1 MNLEIPVYM
10 QTTQTR
16 VFGLFM
22 GNKAWLPDLQ
32 NAEIE
37 ITLKKVSSTKKE
49 SKLASLHNVGIMS
62 MSC

>member
-1 MNLEIPVYM
+1 MVGAAQSRFSRLMYLNLEMPVYM

-32 NAEIE
+32 NAEI
-37 ITLKKVSSTKKE
+37 TLKKVSSTK
-49 SKLASLHNVGIMS
+49 NGIKI
-62 MSC
+62 

>member
-1 MNLEIPVYM
+1 M

-16 VFGLFM
+16 VFGLFMFM

-49 SKLASLHNVGIMS
+49 SKLETQIHNVGIMS
-62 MSC
+62 NMAC

>member
-1 MNLEIPVYM
+1 MYLNLEMPVYM

-32 NAEIE
+32 NAEI
-37 ITLKKVSSTKKE
+37 TLKKVSSTK
-49 SKLASLHNVGIMS
+49 NGIKI
-62 MSC
+62 

>member
-1 MNLEIPVYM
+1 M

-49 SKLASLHNVGIMS
+49 SKLETQIHNVGIMS
-62 MSC
+62 MAC